1 MELFFIG
8 KARENSVLKNSSVKD
23 FLKVRNKLRKER
35 VIITATIY
43 THVQLGVVDKDGN
56 LTVMYPV
63 TKGEDVI
70 LSSTNASLPEG
81 IDTVQKLAD
90 SLQDM
95 AFNSGDQ
102 LLYMGEGEELSDTFA
117 ISEIDDTNVSVAT
130 TYSSQKINELLDTLK
145 AELRAEFTT
154 P

>member
-154 P
+154 L